1 VTAWTRAF
9 EKLADNPEI
18 ISKLQAGIL
27 QVRSSRDVA
36 LEMLDIYYQVQVEA
50 NI

>member
-1 VTAWTRAF
+1 VSAWPRAF

-18 ISKLQAGIL
+18 ISKLQASIL
-27 QVRSSRDVA
+27 QVRSSRDIA